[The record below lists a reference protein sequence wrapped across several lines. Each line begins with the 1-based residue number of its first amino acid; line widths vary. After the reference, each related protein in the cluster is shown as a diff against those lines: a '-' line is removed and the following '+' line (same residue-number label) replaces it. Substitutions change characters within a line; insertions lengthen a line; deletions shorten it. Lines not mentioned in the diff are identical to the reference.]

1 MTYKNASLLRPD
13 YALNISTFNFFFFVA
28 VAIIKYSFGIF
39 TFNFGEK
46 NTWVFD
52 DIKLTLLGN
61 DISWKRHT
69 FTIKCQF
76 SLITPSLCML

>member
-13 YALNISTFNFFFFVA
+13 YALNISTLSFFFVA

-39 TFNFGEK
+39 TLNFGEK
-46 NTWVFD
+46 NTWVFV

-61 DISWKRHT
+61 VISWKRHT